1 MASRTSLFQEGLRI
15 EPFGEMSSLRLVGK
29 HIAELFYRIPNYPG
43 KLEDPG
49 MIAPSLVAEC
59 YFKYP
64 RLDHNLRIHKT
75 KSNFAMAR

>member
-1 MASRTSLFQEGLRI
+1 LASRTSLFQEGLRI

-29 HIAELFYRIPNYPG
+29 QIAELYCIPNHLG
-43 KLEDPG
+43 NSMIPG

-59 YFKYP
+59 YFKHP